1 MKQSNTAA
9 FPPRLSLLP
18 VARKDVAASPA
29 FTKMLR
35 VLCSLSLPPSLLP
48 LLGLFCKE
56 NPTHSPP
63 VTPHP
68 PSGSSAAVLLS
79 PAQPSAHVGTQGR
92 VMGLMR
98 DLRETSQ
105 RIFEPS
111 LSRCRG
117 GSACGQGEQD
127 AHRPG
132 DRRESTPLRAGPL
145 AVREGRRCH
154 QKGRQSSAI
163 PQQTRTRWANGSNRC
178 PSNSLLPPSRPRL
191 FFPNGRDGSSR
202 VSSLFHSAS
211 HNHPPSC
218 YEFSN

>member
-1 MKQSNTAA
+1 ML
-9 FPPRLSLLP
+9 PPLLP
-18 VARKDVAASPA
+18 SQRCSGCFAPSRFRPLSFPYWAFSVKKTLHTHLQSPHTRPLA
-29 FTKMLR
+29 
-35 VLCSLSLPPSLLP
+35 LLQ
-48 LLGLFCKE
+48 L
-56 NPTHSPP
+56 
-63 VTPHP
+63 
-68 PSGSSAAVLLS
+68 VLLS

-98 DLRETSQ
+98 DLREISQ
-105 RIFEPS
+105 RNFELS

-145 AVREGRRCH
+145 AVREGGRCH